1 MRATLIQ
8 NLVISYTRGKSKF
21 GRNALLLVGPSD
33 SGKTA
38 ILSNVSSPRVSYAY
52 TADGGKD
59 QLAYN
64 QTLPSHTSLQT
75 NSVQMT
81 LSSTT
86 TLRVID
92 VPGHPRIRDQFREHL
107 QDAKAIA
114 FVVDCSTVSRNGS
127 VVAEYVVFIDDVR
140 ELTPATRHLHHVLH
154 AITSLPPT
162 APTPTLLILA
172 HKKDLLK
179 VGASSNPTSD
189 VAITRVRTILEREL
203 EKRRAS
209 QTGGVGVESLG
220 AEGEGTEVGG
230 LECSGAGG
238 AFKFSEWEGGEVEFL
253 STWVKVGEA
262 KEEDGLA
269 ELTNWLSK

>member
-1 MRATLIQ
+1 MDNYPSDGTVIAATPEVSPFVGSLSTAKFALLSLAIA
-8 NLVISYTRGKSKF
+8 LFLFVVISYTRGKSKF
-21 GRNALLLVGPSD
+21 RRNALLLVGPSD

-38 ILSNVSSPRVSYAY
+38 ILSN
-52 TADGGKD
+52 
-59 QLAYN
+59 LAYN

-75 NSVQMT
+75 NSVQMM

-127 VVAEYVVFIDDVR
+127 IVAE
-140 ELTPATRHLHHVLH
+140 HLHYVLH

-162 APTPTLLILA
+162 VPTPTLLILA

-179 VGASSNPTSD
+179 VGASSNPASD

-220 AEGEGTEVGG
+220 AEGEGMEVGG

-262 KEEDGLA
+262 KEDGLA